1 MTRSTRHLTLA
12 LAGVLALALA
22 ACGGSGSNSD
32 ADAVASATKIVVPPL
47 SSVDGGSKHT
57 IGKVTYQLPAGYDVA
72 ESSPGAGATLH
83 TITRSGEAA
92 PAVTVSVEERSTSD
106 HDLQGLIVMTRLR
119 YLDPADT
126 TRDIAVVPDVEWS
139 AVEGAA
145 AFYGSGTAT
154 GPDGTTSLREFAAVA
169 GRDADSTTR
178 VLVALNS
185 DAGKLTESAGFTV
198 LRTLRLG

>member
-1 MTRSTRHLTLA
+1 MTRTTRPLA
-12 LAGVLALALA
+12 LAVAGVLALTLG
-22 ACGGSGSNSD
+22 ACGGGTSSD

-57 IGKVTYQLPAGYDVA
+57 IGKITYQLPAGYDVA
-72 ESSPGAGATLH
+72 ESSPGDGATLH
-83 TITRSGEAA
+83 TITRTGEAT

-139 AVEGAA
+139 SVEGAA
-145 AFYGSGTAT
+145 AFYGSGTST
-154 GPDGTTSLREFAAVA
+154 STDGTTSLREFAAVA
-169 GRDADSTTR
+169 GRDKSSTTR
-178 VLVALNS
+178 VLVSLNS

-198 LRTLRLG
+198 LRTLRID